1 VQNLGFASAG
11 PPMAIPSESESARA
25 KRLDDI
31 ETNRD
36 ILREEIAQG
45 WRRNLLVIS
54 AVLVLVAIVWT
65 LR

>member
-1 VQNLGFASAG
+1 
-11 PPMAIPSESESARA
+11 MATPSESESARA

-45 WRRNLLVIS
+45 WRRNLLVIG
-54 AVLVLVAIVWT
+54 AVLALVAIVWA

>member
-1 VQNLGFASAG
+1 
-11 PPMAIPSESESARA
+11 MATPFESESARA

-36 ILREEIAQG
+36 MLREEIAQG